1 MTLTNDIPVLIV
13 DDQAAFRS
21 AARTV
26 TMIATG
32 FTVSA
37 EAESGER
44 AVELVEGGAFDSGI
58 VLMDINLGGITGIEA
73 TKLITRGRPDLVVIL
88 MSTYTVEDLPSDAG
102 DCGAAAYVHKEDLGP
117 DVLSEA
123 WRNHLAADPS

>member
-37 EAESGER
+37 EAESGEQ
-44 AVELVEGGAFDSGI
+44 AVALIEGGGFDSGI

-73 TKLITRGRPDLVVIL
+73 TKRITRGRPDLVVIL
-88 MSTYTVEDLPSDAG
+88 MSTYTAEDLPSDAG
-102 DCGAAAYVHKEDLGP
+102 DCGAAGYVHKEDLGP
-117 DVLSEA
+117 DVLTEA
-123 WRNHLAADPS
+123 WDNHLAADPS